1 MQTFYEHSY
10 IQNFVLLIY
19 FLNCQNSFR
28 FYETKEV
35 IPDKALKEKICLSNY
50 YLYLIQQVGV
60 SCERVTNSFELVT
73 VSSKQAVKSF
83 ERVDVSSEQVTK
95 SFERVGVLSKRVT
108 KSFERM
114 TIFLDSVQM
123 VVNGIL
129 LKNGKSLDYV
139 FPFMVTYLEKIQ
151 DMGLYRKQRANQII
165 RNSTSSVWYFNNKNI
180 NHIKILKRCYQLIQ
194 KPNSAQSLQGKLNSI
209 QAGLF
214 LVLMYVGRGGGKSP
228 TPPPNR
234 NILISKCT
242 W

>member
-114 TIFLDSVQM
+114 PIFFRTVYKWL
-123 VVNGIL
+123 
-129 LKNGKSLDYV
+129 
-139 FPFMVTYLEKIQ
+139 
-151 DMGLYRKQRANQII
+151 
-165 RNSTSSVWYFNNKNI
+165 
-180 NHIKILKRCYQLIQ
+180 
-194 KPNSAQSLQGKLNSI
+194 
-209 QAGLF
+209 
-214 LVLMYVGRGGGKSP
+214 
-228 TPPPNR
+228 
-234 NILISKCT
+234 
-242 W
+242 